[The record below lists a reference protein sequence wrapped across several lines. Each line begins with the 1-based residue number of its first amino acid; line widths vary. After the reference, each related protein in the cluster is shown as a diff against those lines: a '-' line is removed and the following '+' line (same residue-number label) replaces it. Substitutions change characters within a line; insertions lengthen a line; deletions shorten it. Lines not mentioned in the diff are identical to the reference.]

1 VANGAPGRTSE
12 KEQFATTVLP
22 RDRPTA
28 VNDPSVQQRDIDVRQ
43 QGASN
48 GRDKGTRTAAD
59 ASYPANAV
67 GYEQPSGT
75 ALHV

>member
-1 VANGAPGRTSE
+1 MANGAPGRTSE

-28 VNDPSVQQRDIDVRQ
+28 VDDSSVQQRDIDVCQ
-43 QGASN
+43 QGAAN
-48 GRDKGTRTAAD
+48 GRDKGARTAAD

-67 GYEQPSGT
+67 GQEQPYGT
-75 ALHV
+75 AVHV